1 MDDQLARRSS
11 SERHLEFTRKDFDDF
26 VIALTAK
33 LRLNETADRIL
44 SGELRHPL
52 VNFQQRNTAH
62 LQGLNVPFY
71 SPAALLQDPAGS
83 YVAFLQHLTQAL
95 LSAPAPVPDVG
106 DLNVLQEAADKFR
119 RGERFIYSTIVS
131 TLKVGDSMHYARQCN
146 FGAGQML
153 LQTIINDN
161 RQVTTRSLMAVF
173 SALLGLSLRDKETFE
188 QFSRRIDLLIQ
199 RLRTL
204 LR

>member
-1 MDDQLARRSS
+1 MEDETENRSS
-11 SERHLEFTRKDFDDF
+11 TVRHLQFTRNDFDDF

-33 LRLNETADRIL
+33 LRVNETADRIL

-52 VNFQQRNTAH
+52 IDFQQRNAGN
-62 LQGLNVPFY
+62 LQRLNVPFF

-83 YVAFLQHLTQAL
+83 YVTFLRVLTQAL

-106 DLNVLQEAADKFR
+106 DLNVLQDAADEFR
-119 RGERFIYSTIVS
+119 RGERFIYSTIVA

-153 LQTIINDN
+153 MQTIISDN

-173 SALLGLSLRDKETFE
+173 SALLSLSLFARKKLLSN
-188 QFSRRIDLLIQ
+188 SREG
-199 RLRTL
+199 
-204 LR
+204 